1 MWYYLGMAKKKKKPQ
16 RKKNAAAVA
25 LGKKG
30 GAKGGTARAE
40 NLTKERLSEI
50 GFIGSVYGR
59 LARGLKVSKADIAK
73 AERLQKKNK

>member
-1 MWYYLGMAKKKKKPQ
+1 MAKKKPQ
-16 RKKNAAAVA
+16 QKKNPAAVA

-30 GAKGGTARAE
+30 GSKGGTARA
-40 NLTKERLSEI
+40 NNTSKQRLSEI

-73 AERLQKKNK
+73 AERLQKKGKS